1 MKQGDININNVYQGE
16 TPVMRIYCGEN
27 TLVWQLNTEWTYE
40 IDNLSVSYS
49 PAISGTKLL
58 SNASNYATVIGRVR
72 SYKNGV
78 LQETKP
84 TVKLQ
89 IKTTSPYLKVSEDRL
104 FFNIERYGIT
114 EMPEPNPFGVN
125 DVKYYFAGTSGYC
138 PTVYVE
144 PNKIAS
150 TAYTEHNCY
159 GTTDV
164 TYLDYNQTTF
174 IITNKNTDKVKT
186 TYTSGRS
193 KITTQN
199 AIGYLFEVEEDT
211 FASTLKATLA
221 YDETYTVSV
230 GGTNVNAYPLIY
242 IYRLSYISGAITG
255 VDHFIYMIHKCQNN
269 TTGMQMYYGTQK
281 VDGMSV
287 ESSGYLYI
295 ANNGHTSDTTYT
307 WDVSD
312 TGIDIE
318 EMNGVFKIYCD
329 SSTFG
334 NVAIYDNKGNSCRFT
349 INS

>member
-89 IKTTSPYLKVSEDRL
+89 IKTTSPYLTVSEDRL

-242 IYRLSYISGAITG
+242 IYRLSYISGATTG

>member
-16 TPVMRIYCGEN
+16 TTVMRIYCGEN

-84 TVKLQ
+84 TVKLK
-89 IKTTSPYLKVSEDRL
+89 IKTTSPYLTVSEDRL

-242 IYRLSYISGAITG
+242 IYRLSYISGATTG

>member
-16 TPVMRIYCGEN
+16 TPVMRIYCGKN

-84 TVKLQ
+84 TVKLT
-89 IKTTSPYLKVSEDRL
+89 ITTTSPYLTVSEDRL

-114 EMPEPNPFGVN
+114 EMPESNPFGVN
-125 DVKYYFAGTSGYC
+125 DVKYYFSGTTGYC

-164 TYLDYNQTTF
+164 SYLDYNQTTF
-174 IITNKNTDKVKT
+174 IITNKSTDKVKT

-221 YDETYTVSV
+221 YNESYTVSV
-230 GGTNVNAYPLIY
+230 GGSNANTYPLIY

-295 ANNGHTSDTTYT
+295 ANKGHTSDTTYT

>member
-1 MKQGDININNVYQGE
+1 MKQGNININNVYQGE
-16 TPVMRIYCGEN
+16 TPVMRIYCGKN

-40 IDNLSVSYS
+40 IDNLSISYS

-78 LQETKP
+78 LQETMP
-84 TVKLQ
+84 TVKLT
-89 IKTTSPYLKVSEDRL
+89 ITTTSPYLTVSEDRL

-114 EMPEPNPFGVN
+114 EMPESNPFGVN
-125 DVKYYFAGTSGYC
+125 DVKYYFSGTTGYC

-159 GTTDV
+159 GTTNV
-164 TYLDYNQTTF
+164 SYLDYNQTTF

-199 AIGYLFEVEEDT
+199 AIGYLSEVDEDT
-211 FASTLKATLA
+211 FNSTLKATLA
-221 YDETYTVSV
+221 YNESYTVSV
-230 GGTNVNAYPLIY
+230 GGSNANTYPLIY
-242 IYRLSYISGAITG
+242 TYRLSYTSGTTG
-255 VDHFIYMIHKCQNN
+255 ADYFIYMVHKCQNN
-269 TTGMQMYYGTQK
+269 TTGMQMYYGSQK
-281 VDGMSV
+281 VDEMSI
-287 ESSGYLYI
+287 ESSGYFYI
-295 ANNGHTSDTTYT
+295 ANNGHTSDTRYT
-307 WDVSD
+307 WSVSAI
-312 TGIDIE
+312 GIDIE

-334 NVAIYDNKGNSCRFT
+334 NVAIYDNNGNSCRFT

>member
-1 MKQGDININNVYQGE
+1 MKQGNSYINNVYQGN

-27 TLVWQLNTEWTYE
+27 TLVWQLNTEWTYK
-40 IDNLSVSYS
+40 IDNLSISYS
-49 PAISGTKLL
+49 PASSGTKLL

-84 TVKLQ
+84 TVQLP
-89 IKTTSPYLKVSEDRL
+89 ITTTSPYLIVSENRL
-104 FFNIERYGIT
+104 LFNIVRYGIT
-114 EMPEPNPFGVN
+114 EMPESNPFGVN
-125 DVKYYFAGTSGYC
+125 DVKYYFSGTTGYC

-144 PNKIAS
+144 PNKISS

-174 IITNKNTDKVKT
+174 TITNKNTNKVKT

-211 FASTLKATLA
+211 FASTLKARLA

-230 GGTNVNAYPLIY
+230 GGSNVNTYPLIY
-242 IYRLSYISGAITG
+242 IYRLSYISGATG

-281 VDGMSV
+281 VDDMSV
-287 ESSGYLYI
+287 ESSGYFYI
-295 ANNGHTSDTTYT
+295 ANNGHTSDTRYT

-334 NVAIYDNKGNSCRFT
+334 TVAIYDNKGNSCRFT

>member
-89 IKTTSPYLKVSEDRL
+89 IKTTSPYLTVSEDRL

-164 TYLDYNQTTF
+164 SYLDYNQTTF

-221 YDETYTVSV
+221 YNESYTVSV
-230 GGTNVNAYPLIY
+230 GGSNVNTYPLIY
-242 IYRLSYISGAITG
+242 TYRLSYTSGATSA
-255 VDHFIYMIHKCQNN
+255 DYFIYMVHKCQNN
-269 TTGMQMYYGTQK
+269 TTGMQMYYGSQK
-281 VDGMSV
+281 VDNMHI
-287 ESSGYLYI
+287 ESSAYLYI

-307 WDVSD
+307 WTVSD
-312 TGIDIE
+312 SGIDIE

-334 NVAIYDNKGNSCRFT
+334 TVIIHDNKGNSCIFT